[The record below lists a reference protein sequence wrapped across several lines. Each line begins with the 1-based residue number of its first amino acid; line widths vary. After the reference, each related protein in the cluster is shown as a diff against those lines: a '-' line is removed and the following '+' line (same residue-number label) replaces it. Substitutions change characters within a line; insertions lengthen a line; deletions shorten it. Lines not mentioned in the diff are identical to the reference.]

1 MSGENHLPHLQHQRL
16 NEEDYVK
23 HQDGLVLTVN
33 DIKDRLQTRVAIEV
47 PAWTVLVAVFVV
59 LVLFAV
65 ALD

>member
-1 MSGENHLPHLQHQRL
+1 
-16 NEEDYVK
+16 VK